1 MNYQLGKILSKLLKY
16 TSKSITS
23 YSNNVYCFSYFSRE
37 TDFSKNS
44 KYDDQFLLENL
55 YHAHRHDTDQK
66 DRPNSL
72 NHSLT
77 LYFRGNICFIFL
89 STNQIHLD
97 EIKIRKVEM
106 WFRKDD
112 KAKRN
117 QWAQEIQDHRF
128 MIQEEV
134 QAALQEH
141 RTDSNVRIS

>member
-1 MNYQLGKILSKLLKY
+1 MVVEPLK
-16 TSKSITS
+16 
-23 YSNNVYCFSYFSRE
+23 
-37 TDFSKNS
+37 
-44 KYDDQFLLENL
+44 
-55 YHAHRHDTDQK
+55 
-66 DRPNSL
+66 
-72 NHSLT
+72 
-77 LYFRGNICFIFL
+77 FII
-89 STNQIHLD
+89 SD

-141 RTDSNVRIS
+141 RTDSNVRTYQQKIQKLYLCKCFFSARKCSLLSISRQFTGKSVIILSRSHFHWFDMPGNRRLISTKSH

>member
-1 MNYQLGKILSKLLKY
+1 MRSWLGFLRTEDAYQNSARE
-16 TSKSITS
+16 KSNHGCLDRI
-23 YSNNVYCFSYFSRE
+23 
-37 TDFSKNS
+37 
-44 KYDDQFLLENL
+44 ENL
-55 YHAHRHDTDQK
+55 GN
-66 DRPNSL
+66 RPD
-72 NHSLT
+72 HFGPT
-77 LYFRGNICFIFL
+77 IFNNF
-89 STNQIHLD
+89 SD

-141 RTDSNVRIS
+141 RTDSNVRF

>member
-1 MNYQLGKILSKLLKY
+1 MVAWTELFLTKI
-16 TSKSITS
+16 
-23 YSNNVYCFSYFSRE
+23 FS
-37 TDFSKNS
+37 
-44 KYDDQFLLENL
+44 
-55 YHAHRHDTDQK
+55 
-66 DRPNSL
+66 
-72 NHSLT
+72 
-77 LYFRGNICFIFL
+77 
-89 STNQIHLD
+89 D

-141 RTDSNVRIS
+141 RTDSNVSSIHHEPHCTYENA

>member
-1 MNYQLGKILSKLLKY
+1 MVVEPLK
-16 TSKSITS
+16 
-23 YSNNVYCFSYFSRE
+23 
-37 TDFSKNS
+37 
-44 KYDDQFLLENL
+44 
-55 YHAHRHDTDQK
+55 
-66 DRPNSL
+66 
-72 NHSLT
+72 
-77 LYFRGNICFIFL
+77 FII
-89 STNQIHLD
+89 SD

-141 RTDSNVRIS
+141 RTDSNVRTYQQKIQKLYE